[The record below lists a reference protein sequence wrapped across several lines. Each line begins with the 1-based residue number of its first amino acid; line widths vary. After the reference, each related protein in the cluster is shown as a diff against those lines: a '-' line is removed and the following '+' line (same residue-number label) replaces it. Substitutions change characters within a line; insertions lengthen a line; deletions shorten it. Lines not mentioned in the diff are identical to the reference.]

1 MNRSFRRAASIA
13 TATAAVAA
21 GLAAVA
27 TPALAVD
34 SNPVFATPREE
45 VLAPGQGWNTGAALI
60 SGIARGKMIYAFST
74 KPLTGPV
81 AAADGLPAS
90 LRRKS
95 DTCEEVE
102 GAVSVYVC
110 DVRDGYPPSFAVAQ
124 DAADMT
130 TAYEGYAYVP
140 RDGDLKAAVA
150 MAQSAGTRPGDATS
164 GSSKVTVKT
173 LERAARNT
181 VSFELPDVAAGASVR
196 QRVRLHATDAGEQHF
211 VFLQGQGAPY
221 WSYGPMARVSEVTTS
236 AGMSCKIE
244 DPKVTLYTGNMSCKN
259 TVPGEHWMEYTF
271 TVPAGT
277 GVSNL
282 SLHSTST
289 IYTGTPNEGWQRAK
303 ATFSTGSGAPRRLY
317 DLLARDASGQLFQYW
332 GDGEGSLAGDRVLV
346 GGGWNT
352 YDQLTKLTSVSQSLN
367 YGVGTPASA
376 MTGLGELV
384 GRDSAGVLWHYQR
397 QFSNVSGYA
406 DRTRVGGGW
415 NVYDQLIGAGDIY
428 RDGKPDLLARDKA
441 GVLWLYKGTG
451 NPGSPFQDRVRVA
464 GGWNVYDQL
473 LGSADVTGDGRPDLL
488 ARDKAGVLWLYK
500 GNDNPTVP
508 FDDRTRIAG
517 GWNVYNQFSLVGDIT
532 GDNRAD
538 LVARDAAGVL
548 WLYKGNGNQP
558 VPFDDRTRV
567 GSGWNTY
574 QQLL

>member
-34 SNPVFATPREE
+34 SNPVFSQSRQDQ
-45 VLAPGQGWNTGAALI
+45 VLPPGVLWQNGTGLV
-60 SGIARGKMIYAFST
+60 SGVARGKMIYAFST
-74 KPLTGPV
+74 KPLDGPV

-90 LRRKS
+90 FAKRS
-95 DTCEEVE
+95 NMCEEVE
-102 GAVSVYVC
+102 GATSVYACSVW
-110 DVRDGYPPSFAVAQ
+110 DDEKPNLLIGQ
-124 DAADMT
+124 DTADLT
-130 TAYEGYAYVP
+130 TVYEGYAYLP
-140 RDGDLKAAVA
+140 RGGDLQAAVA
-150 MAQSAGTRPGDATS
+150 AAQSAGTRPNSPTGGAT
-164 GSSKVTVKT
+164 KLTVKS

-181 VSFELPDVAAGASVR
+181 VTFHTPDVPAGASVR
-196 QRVRLHATDAGEQHF
+196 HRVDVHALDAGWRNF
-211 VFLQGQGAPY
+211 VYLPGEGSPDRAFTPL
-221 WSYGPMARVSEVTTS
+221 ARLSDVTTS
-236 AGMSCKIE
+236 EGMSCTFGPTIGFYQ
-244 DPKVTLYTGNMSCKN
+244 TNGSC
-259 TVPGEHWMEYTF
+259 TYPAGEHWIEYTL
-271 TVPAGT
+271 TVPAGSGT
-277 GVSNL
+277 TPLVVDTTSN
-282 SLHSTST
+282 
-289 IYTGTPNEGWQRAK
+289 IYTSGPSQRAK
-303 ATFSTGSGAPRRLY
+303 TSFSTGSGAPRRLHY
-317 DLLARDASGQLFQYW
+317 LLARDGGGQLFRYW
-332 GDGEGSLAGDRVLV
+332 GDGEDSLAGDRALI

-352 YDQLTKLTSVSQSLN
+352 YDQLTKLTSVTEYLSYRSD
-367 YGVGTPASA
+367 TPASVVA
-376 MTGLGELV
+376 GTGEVV
-384 GRDSAGVLWHYQR
+384 GRDASGVLWHYRR
-397 QFSNVSGYA
+397 QFGAQSGFA

-415 NVYDQLIGAGDIY
+415 DIYDQLIGAGDIY

-451 NPGSPFQDRVRVA
+451 NPGSPFQDRVRVG

-473 LGSADVTGDGRPDLL
+473 IGSADVTGDGRPDLL

-508 FDDRTRIAG
+508 FEDRTRIAG
-517 GWNVYNQFSLVGDIT
+517 GWNVYDQFSLVGDIT

-548 WLYKGNGNQP
+548 WLYKGNGKQP

-574 QQLL
+574 GQLL